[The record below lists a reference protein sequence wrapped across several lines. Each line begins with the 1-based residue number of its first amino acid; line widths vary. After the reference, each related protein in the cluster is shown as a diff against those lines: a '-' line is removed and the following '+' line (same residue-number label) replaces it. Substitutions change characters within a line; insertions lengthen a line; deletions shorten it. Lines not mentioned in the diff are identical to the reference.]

1 MIVLNRFQCFSA
13 RSVCPTF
20 LPFGARAPKLKKL
33 TARSIF
39 SSHLASAALHE
50 PSRPGA
56 PIMDAACLCDGRQ
69 AAACAQLAAIPS
81 LRPALQHPELDA
93 PRSGFRLP
101 MRDQKVAAASH
112 VPRLAAFGLGPTFNG
127 CIFRKRHSC
136 SHLDCSLSWSIAAV
150 VLRDSTKCSSEQF
163 SSSQCENFHWGS
175 DFSRGVKPAKVCGAK
190 THFLQGRIP
199 GKWN

>member
-20 LPFGARAPKLKKL
+20 LLFGARAPKLKKP

-39 SSHLASAALHE
+39 SSHLASAAFHD

-56 PIMDAACLCDGRQ
+56 AIMDAACLCDARQ
-69 AAACAQLAAIPS
+69 AAARPQPAATPS
-81 LRPALQHPELDA
+81 LRPALQHPQFDA

-112 VPRLAAFGLGPTFNG
+112 VPRLAAFGLGPTFKG
-127 CIFRKRHSC
+127 CPFRKRHSC
-136 SHLDCSLSWSIAAV
+136 SHLDCSLSWSIASV
-150 VLRDSTKCSSEQF
+150 VLRDSTKYSADQF
-163 SSSQCENFHWGS
+163 STLRCENLHLGGNS
-175 DFSRGVKPAKVCGAK
+175 SSRVKPAEVHGAK
-190 THFLQGRIP
+190 NPFPP
-199 GKWN
+199 GSNPRKWN